1 MTDEPTPLIPF
12 QIPHYPCPITL
23 VQARVDLP
31 PEEFRQRLR
40 SHLQDHPGLT
50 LAQVGRA
57 MGVTRQRVSLM
68 VGPLARPNCCQA
80 DHPAPKRDQ
89 AARHLAEL
97 RARVAAG
104 ESASSAAKAL
114 GISLLAALRLGFRVK
129 AVRPPHGHEARA
141 WLGCDCWLCRR
152 AAGVSRR
159 RSARA
164 GARTKAEIHDWLAWA
179 DPIDGKSLSQAAVGK
194 LVGVGQAAVS
204 RVARAAVE

>member
-1 MTDEPTPLIPF
+1 MNDSTSLIPF
-12 QIPHYPCPITL
+12 QIPHYPQSISL

-31 PEEFRQRLR
+31 PEEFRLRLR

-80 DHPAPKRDQ
+80 DHPAPKRDR

-97 RARVAAG
+97 CARVAAG
-104 ESASSAAKAL
+104 ESAGSAAKAL
-114 GISLLAALRLGFRVK
+114 GISLLAASRLGFRVK

-141 WLGCDCWLCRR
+141 CLGCDCWLCRR

-164 GARTKAEIHDWLAWA
+164 GERTKAEIHDWLAWTN
-179 DPIDGKSLSQAAVGK
+179 PEDGRGLSQEKVGQ
-194 LVGVGQAAVS
+194 LVGVSQAAVS
-204 RVARAAVE
+204 RVARAVGE